1 MAEMGTPTNTSA
13 RRRWCAYGAAAAA
26 GLLLA
31 LLVALGPHQADAAK
45 TTTPTKTPLPKLLVL
60 GSSSQT
66 AQPACPTSPC
76 QAIGRVT
83 GFQTTIGKAAKP
95 FVAPFDG
102 RIVAWSLKTSA
113 PTDTQKKFFDD
124 FYGGTA
130 SARISILKPLKKL
143 KLGYKLKAQSPVEDL
158 DGILGTTTTFTLR
171 HPLTVRAGQIV
182 AISVPT
188 WAPVFAIGLAKNNAW
203 RASRK
208 AAKCTKPDDIKAG
221 TAQEALTSERVYGC
235 TYDTARLLYSATMV
249 RGTV

>member
-1 MAEMGTPTNTSA
+1 MGTPTNTSA
-13 RRRWCAYGAAAAA
+13 RRRWCAYAAAGTA

-31 LLVALGPHQADAAK
+31 LVVALGPQAETAK
-45 TTTPTKTPLPKLLVL
+45 TATSTTPKKAPLPKLLVL
-60 GSSSQT
+60 GASSQT
-66 AQPACPTSPC
+66 AQPACPASPC

-113 PTDTQKKFFDD
+113 PTDTQKKFFND

-130 SARISILKPLKKL
+130 SARISVLKPLKKL

-158 DGILGTTTTFTLR
+158 DGILGTTTTFTLQR
-171 HPLTVRAGQIV
+171 PLTVRAGQIV
-182 AISVPT
+182 ALSVPT

-221 TAQEALTSERVYGC
+221 TAHETLASERVYGC
-235 TYDTARLLYSATMV
+235 VYDTARLLYSATMV